1 MSVAAVAVVAAGAP
15 WESVVVRE
23 VEAAE
28 SLRLARRCM
37 DVAELLAVAGVGV
50 DVAVVDATM
59 TGLNLDAVELLRGRG
74 VLVLGVGER
83 PRLTALGIE
92 VAVEPGSVATTVA
105 EARTSAVAS
114 SAGPSSV
121 GPSPAGS
128 IVRPDQPDGP
138 AVAGRLVAVW
148 GPHGAPG
155 RSTLALS
162 LASLLSTR
170 ESTLL
175 VDADVY
181 GGSQAQQVALLDDV
195 SGLLAAARSAN
206 RGDGAAIT
214 DHTVAVGERLD
225 LLSGVVNAQ
234 MGASLRPAAV
244 ERVLEQVRR
253 AYSQVVADCGFG
265 LDAAGPPPQRDEVTL
280 RLLRG
285 ADVVV
290 VVGRADPVGLARLV
304 RGLHDVR
311 EVTHAEP
318 VVVLNR
324 VRSGLGWSPRE
335 LVSTVRRLAG
345 VEPAVLV
352 PEDPATVDAAVMAG
366 RPPTS
371 DGASS
376 PFGAAVRELADR
388 IARPAVTSSTRA

>member
-37 DVAELLAVAGVGV
+37 DVAELLAVAGVGI
-50 DVAVVDATM
+50 DVAVVDT
-59 TGLNLDAVELLRGRG
+59 TLPGLDLEAVELVRGRG
-74 VLVLGVGER
+74 VLVLGVGEGS
-83 PRLTALGIE
+83 RLSALGIQA
-92 VAVEPGSVATTVA
+92 AVEPGSVAATVA
-105 EARTSAVAS
+105 AARSSAS
-114 SAGPSSV
+114 SA
-121 GPSPAGS
+121 SPAG
-128 IVRPDQPDGP
+128 GP
-138 AVAGRLVAVW
+138 EPRAVPTVAGRLVAVW

-162 LASLLSTR
+162 LASMLAAR

-206 RGDGAAIT
+206 RGD
-214 DHTVAVGERLD
+214 HVAVADHAVGIDERLD
-225 LLSGVVNAQ
+225 LLSGIVHAQ

-244 ERVLEQVRR
+244 ERVLGQAREV
-253 AYSQVVADCGFG
+253 YPQVVADCGFG
-265 LDAAGPPPQRDEVTL
+265 LDVSGPSPSRDEVTL
-280 RLLRG
+280 RLLRD
-285 ADVVV
+285 ADVVA

-311 EVTHAEP
+311 EVTGAEP

-324 VRSGLGWSPRE
+324 VRAGLGWSRRE
-335 LVSTVRRLAG
+335 LVATVRRLTG
-345 VEPAVLV
+345 LEPAVLV
-352 PEDPATVDAAVMAG
+352 PDDPGTVDAAVMAG
-366 RPPTS
+366 HPPTRT
-371 DGASS
+371 GVSS
-376 PFGAAVRELADR
+376 PFGGAVRELVDR
-388 IARPAVTSSTRA
+388 LGAPAVTSSTPA

>member
-1 MSVAAVAVVAAGAP
+1 MSVAAVAVVAAGAA

-50 DVAVVDATM
+50 DVAVVDAGVP
-59 TGLNLDAVELLRGRG
+59 GLDLDAVELLRGRG
-74 VLVLGVGER
+74 VLVLGVGEGS
-83 PRLTALGIE
+83 RLTALGIE
-92 VAVEPGSVATTVA
+92 VSVEPGSVASTVA
-105 EARTSAVAS
+105 EARS
-114 SAGPSSV
+114 SAGRASA
-121 GPSPAGS
+121 GPSPAGTLE
-128 IVRPDQPDGP
+128 RPDPSAGP
-138 AVAGRLVAVW
+138 AAVGRLVAVW

-162 LASLLSTR
+162 LASVLATST
-170 ESTLL
+170 STLL

-181 GGSQAQQVALLDDV
+181 GGSQAQQMALLDDV

-225 LLSGVVNAQ
+225 LLSGTVNAQ

-244 ERVLEQVRR
+244 ERVLEGARR
-253 AYSQVVADCGFG
+253 AYPQVVVDCGFG
-265 LDAAGPPPQRDEVTL
+265 LDASGPPPQRDEITL

-311 EVTHAEP
+311 EVTRAEP

-324 VRSGLGWSPRE
+324 VRHGVGWDRRE

-366 RPPTS
+366 HPPTRP
-371 DGASS
+371 GASS
-376 PFGAAVRELADR
+376 PFGSAVQELVDR
-388 IARPAVTSSTRA
+388 LPTPAVTSFAPA

>member
-1 MSVAAVAVVAAGAP
+1 MSVAAVAVVAAGAR

-28 SLRLARRCM
+28 SLRLVRRCM
-37 DVAELLAVAGVGV
+37 DVAELLAVAGAGV
-50 DVAVVDATM
+50 DVAVVDT
-59 TGLNLDAVELLRGRG
+59 TLPGLDLEAVELVRGRG
-74 VLVLGVGER
+74 VLVLGVGDGTR
-83 PRLTALGIE
+83 VSALGIR
-92 VAVEPGSVATTVA
+92 AVEPGSVAATVA
-105 EARTSAVAS
+105 AAR
-114 SAGPSSV
+114 SSV
-121 GPSPAGS
+121 SSVLSAERPEPGPT
-128 IVRPDQPDGP
+128 
-138 AVAGRLVAVW
+138 VAGRLVAVW

-162 LASLLSTR
+162 LASMLSAR

-206 RGDGAAIT
+206 RGDHVAVT
-214 DHTVAVGERLD
+214 DHAVGIDERLD
-225 LLSGVVNAQ
+225 LLSGIVHAQ

-244 ERVLEQVRR
+244 ERVLGQVREV
-253 AYSQVVADCGFG
+253 YPQVVADCGFG
-265 LDAAGPPPQRDEVTL
+265 LDVSGPSPSRDEVTL
-280 RLLRG
+280 RLLRD
-285 ADVVV
+285 ADAVV

-311 EVTHAEP
+311 EVTDAEP

-324 VRSGLGWSPRE
+324 VRAGLGWSRRE
-335 LVSTVRRLAG
+335 LVATVRRLSG

-352 PEDPATVDAAVMAG
+352 PDDPGTVDTAVMAG
-366 RPPTS
+366 HAPTRA
-371 DGASS
+371 GVSS
-376 PFGAAVRELADR
+376 PFGVAVQELVDR
-388 IARPAVTSSTRA
+388 LGAPAVTSSAPD